1 LVEISFDNMQLF
13 GGKTYPTLPSVG
25 DGIYSEDERASKTP
39 SDLLCEFSAMVAG
52 KQGETIFVAATDP
65 SSPALHAFVHKHV
78 GTDIAWYQTSASD
91 IARVMR
97 KANLD
102 HKQEIEQIL
111 STGLIDETSVS
122 RVVTYILQYAFKE
135 SASDVHFEPR
145 KRDVRVRFRIDGVLR
160 EMFVIPSEKYGAVV
174 ARIKILAH
182 LRTDESRNP
191 QDGRIEPDGY
201 DNASLRVSIM
211 PTMHG
216 EKVVM
221 RILDESNAILDLA
234 GLGFNEDQMNI
245 VKRNIEKPY
254 GMIVASGPTGS
265 GKTTT
270 LYALLQQLDQVA
282 MNIATLEDPIEY
294 ALPGVNQTQVHPD
307 RAFTFAKGLRTLLR
321 QDPDVVLVGEL
332 RDQET
337 ANMAAQASMTGHLVL
352 TSMHTNDA
360 PSAFPRFVEMGVEE
374 FMVVTTVNLIIAQR
388 LVRRLCK
395 KCKTTGT
402 LSDVVRGKITER
414 ADMLASL
421 KELSPSSVEH
431 LGTEKFPQ
439 AKGCAACMHSGYAGR
454 IGIFELLEMTP
465 EIHDAVLSGASAD
478 KVRAI
483 AQKSGFETM
492 LTNGLRK
499 VLAQET
505 TFEEVIRTTRTN

>member
-1 LVEISFDNMQLF
+1 MQF
-13 GGKTYPTLPSVG
+13 FTGKQYPPIPVGGEGVYTL
-25 DGIYSEDERASKTP
+25 DKQASETP
-39 SDLLCEFSAMVAG
+39 SDLLCEFSAVVIG
-52 KQGETIFVAATDP
+52 KQKNTIRIAATDP
-65 SSPALHAFVHKHV
+65 SSSALHAFVSKHV
-78 GTDIAWYQTSASD
+78 GDQIEWYQATPNDIAK
-91 IARVMR
+91 VMR
-97 KANLD
+97 VANLD

-111 STGLIDETSVS
+111 AAGMIDETSVS
-122 RVVTYILQYAFKE
+122 RLVNYILQFAFKE
-135 SASDVHFEPR
+135 SASDVHFEPS
-145 KRDVRVRFRIDGVLR
+145 KRDVRVRFRVDGVLR
-160 EMFVIPSEKYGAVV
+160 EVFVIPSEKYGAIV

-201 DNASLRVSIM
+201 DDASLRVSIM

-221 RILDESNAILDLA
+221 RILDESNAILELTK
-234 GLGFNEDQMNI
+234 LGFSENQMNI

-270 LYALLQQLDQVA
+270 LYALLQQLDRVA
-282 MNIATLEDPIEY
+282 TNIATLEDPVEY
-294 ALPGVNQTQVHPD
+294 ALPGVNQTQVYPD
-307 RAFTFAKGLRTLLR
+307 RSFTFAKGLRTLLR
-321 QDPDVVLVGEL
+321 QDPDVILVGEL

-337 ANMAAQASMTGHLVL
+337 ATMAAQASMTGHLVL

-360 PSAFPRFVEMGVEE
+360 PSAFSRFVEMGVEE

-395 KCKTTGT
+395 ECKTTGV
-402 LSDVVRGKITER
+402 LSDVVQAKIAER
-414 ADMLASL
+414 TDILTTL
-421 KELSPSSVEH
+421 QELSPTAVKQ
-431 LGTEKFPQ
+431 LKTDKYPQ
-439 AKGCAACMHSGYAGR
+439 AKGCAACMHSGYSGR

-465 EIHDAVLSGASAD
+465 DIHDTVLSSASAD
-478 KVRAI
+478 KIRTVAK
-483 AQKSGFETM
+483 QSGFETM
-492 LTNGLRK
+492 LTDGLRK
-499 VLAQET
+499 VMAEET